1 MEIIIRNRYTG
12 DPIYTAK
19 DVENLCQALTR
30 AVEGGRS
37 LYRADLS
44 GADLSGANLYGANL
58 SGADLSGADL
68 SGANL
73 SKANLSKADLS
84 RAYLSGANL
93 SWANLSRAN
102 LSGADLSGANLV
114 GANGIN
120 KYATSPMYMLLDQVG
135 EIRAYK
141 LVTKDG
147 HGPNYPAFAYSVG
160 QAYTEPNFEADERVS
175 CGPGINLASLDWCLR
190 NWQPGYRILVASFE
204 GKHGTEDNICV
215 PIGSDGKFRVRS
227 CKIVSE
233 VDLVGI
239 GFLDEKGER
248 K

>member
-1 MEIIIRNRYTG
+1 MEIIIRERYTR

-19 DVENLCQALTR
+19 DVENLCHALTE
-30 AVEGGRS
+30 AVGGGKS
-37 LYRADLS
+37 LSRADLS
-44 GADLSGANLYGANL
+44 GADLYGANLSGADLSRADLSGADLYGANLSGADLYGANLSGADLSGANL

-73 SKANLSKADLS
+73 S
-84 RAYLSGANL
+84 
-93 SWANLSRAN
+93 
-102 LSGADLSGANLV
+102 GADLSGAR
-114 GANGIN
+114 GIN
-120 KYATSPMYMLLDQVG
+120 KYMTSPMYMLLDQVG

-141 LVTKDG
+141 LVTEDG
-147 HGPNYPAFAYSVG
+147 HGPHYPAFAYSVG

-175 CGPGINLASLDWCLR
+175 CGPGINLASLDWCLKE
-190 NWQPGYRILVASFE
+190 WKPGYRILVASFE
-204 GKHGTEDNICV
+204 SKHGTEDNICV

-239 GFLDEKGER
+239 GFLNEEGER